1 MVQHKHYCE
10 VIGIISNLENTASMV
25 IQEHY
30 WIAPSLFSGKYWMRL
45 SGDMTSD
52 PNNFALSLF
61 LKMLH
66 NTKIANRIW
75 PSWKQLSR
83 DLIHFISSKT
93 IKWNIYIYKVKFVLW
108 HRHLVLNLSLSNR
121 QRVTNQ
127 SWASTSMASP
137 SRASQSVG
145 HMSITT
151 RREGSRSRQYS
162 PQNGIWL
169 VNNYPKGG

>member
-1 MVQHKHYCE
+1 M
-10 VIGIISNLENTASMV
+10 
-25 IQEHY
+25 
-30 WIAPSLFSGKYWMRL
+30 
-45 SGDMTSD
+45 
-52 PNNFALSLF
+52 
-61 LKMLH
+61 
-66 NTKIANRIW
+66 KIANRIW

-169 VNNYPKGG
+169 VPIKFIPISNSSVTRFTIPGAYWTPLTPSYIWGWWLESGSVWGWILQICQYFTLL